1 MKKLILCVLCILF
14 LLAAACQK
22 RQQPVSGNKS
32 GNDPE
37 PLSLCGL
44 PSAVLNTP
52 PGFDGKL
59 VPLFAGL
66 TENFSYPVTT
76 TSKEA
81 QKYFDQGLMLAFGFN
96 HPEAARSFREAARQ
110 DPGCAMAYWGLG
122 YVLGPNYNSVMDV
135 NVLPQ
140 ALEAVSKAQLLA
152 HQATPKERALI
163 DALSRRYPKT
173 KDEDP
178 QPYYQAYAKA
188 LDAVRQQFPGDL
200 DIAALHAE
208 ALMDLHPWDLYE
220 KNGDLKPWTPEMLR
234 VLESILAKNPRHPQA
249 NHLYIHATEAGGQV
263 EKALPYANT
272 LRRLVP
278 GAGHLLHMPSH
289 IYINTGH
296 YHEGCMANERAI
308 RMDSLY
314 LEACNEAG
322 IYGLALYP
330 HNWHFLAACA
340 ALEGRAKRALEASR
354 FMAEQVVNRE
364 MMRIPDLATL
374 QHYISIPWFIQ
385 VKFARWDEILKEPV
399 PDADLAYPNAIR
411 HYARGMA
418 YSAKGNFAAARR
430 ELSEIERL
438 EKDSSI
444 ATLTIWGF
452 NKLTDVTR
460 IARHVLEG
468 DIAWRQGK
476 HETSIA
482 LLQKAVGF
490 EDQLQYQEPPDWF
503 FSVRHLLGHV
513 LISSQKYGEAERVYR
528 QDLKK
533 WKENGWAL
541 KGLYLSLIRQS
552 KTTEAGSVQARFEK
566 AWQYA
571 DVRLESSI
579 LQ

>member
-1 MKKLILCVLCILF
+1 M
-14 LLAAACQK
+14 
-22 RQQPVSGNKS
+22 
-32 GNDPE
+32 
-37 PLSLCGL
+37 
-44 PSAVLNTP
+44 LNTP

-76 TSKEA
+76 GSKEA
-81 QKYFDQGLMLAFGFN
+81 QKYFDQGLILAYGFN

-110 DPGCAMAYWGLG
+110 DPDCAMAFWGLG
-122 YVLGPNYNSVMDV
+122 YVLGPNYNSVMDM
-135 NVLPQ
+135 NMLPQ
-140 ALEAVSKAQLLA
+140 ALEAIGKAQLLA
-152 HQATPKERALI
+152 HKATPKERALI
-163 DALSRRYPKT
+163 NALSRRYPKT

-178 QPYYQAYAKA
+178 QPYYEAYARA
-188 LDAVRQQFPGDL
+188 LDTARQQFTDDL
-200 DIAALHAE
+200 NIAAMHAE

-220 KNGDLKPWTPEMLR
+220 KNGAPKPWTPEILR
-234 VLESILAKNPRHPQA
+234 VLEDILAQNPRHPQA
-249 NHLYIHATEAGGQV
+249 VHLYIHATEAGGQP

-272 LRRLVP
+272 LRNLVP

-296 YHEGCMANERAI
+296 YHEGSLANERAI
-308 RMDSLY
+308 KMDSLY
-314 LEACNEAG
+314 LETCNEAG

-340 ALEGRAKRALEASR
+340 ALEGRATRSIQASH
-354 FMAEQVVNRE
+354 FMAGQVVDRE

-374 QHYISIPWFIQ
+374 QHYISIPWFVQ
-385 VKFARWDEILKEPV
+385 VKFARWDDILKDPA

-418 YSAKGNFAAARR
+418 FSAKADFAAAHR

-438 EKDSSI
+438 EKDPSI

-468 DIAWRQGK
+468 DIAWRQGRHDK
-476 HETSIA
+476 GIEW
-482 LLQKAVGF
+482 LQKAAGL

-513 LISSQKYGEAERVYR
+513 LISSKKFGEAETVYR

-541 KGLYLSLIRQS
+541 KGLEISLTRQS
-552 KTTEAGSVQARFEK
+552 KTKKAREVKERFEK
-566 AWQYA
+566 AWKYA
-571 DVRLESSI
+571 DVRLESSV
-579 LQ
+579 L